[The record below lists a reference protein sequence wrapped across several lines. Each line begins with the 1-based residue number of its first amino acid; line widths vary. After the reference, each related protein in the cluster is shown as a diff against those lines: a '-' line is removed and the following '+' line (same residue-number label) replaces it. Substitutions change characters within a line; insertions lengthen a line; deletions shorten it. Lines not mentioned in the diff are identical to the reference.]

1 MAGAR
6 QQLPAAEVAVMTLA
20 LKRQLECQQAAKV
33 IHDARSLIGL
43 SVGDLAD
50 MWHIHPRTVLRYTKG
65 DTPPKLTVRKSL
77 DDLREL
83 AHYLR
88 KVFPREKAATNWL
101 YTPEEMLRGRR
112 PIDLVIQGETTQV
125 IHVLAGIQSGAFS

>member
-1 MAGAR
+1 
-6 QQLPAAEVAVMTLA
+6 MTIA

-50 MWHIHPRTVLRYTKG
+50 MWGIHPRTVLRYTKG
-65 DTPPKLTVRKSL
+65 DTPPKLAVRKSL
-77 DDLREL
+77 DDIREL

-88 KVFPREKAATNWL
+88 KVFRSEKAATSWL

-125 IHVLAGIQSGAFS
+125 IHVLAGIHSGVFS